1 MKAKALISAAIAV
14 LLSSSMA
21 WADDDDHRGQYTTQ
35 EVMDLGQFETIISN
49 APFDIEFTQRNEQK
63 VSIYGDPAQIA
74 NVNITLMG
82 KSLIVGCK
90 ENSNVSHVKVI
101 VAAPDLTCAIVGASG
116 DIEVKYL
123 DNRKFTATISG
134 SGDIELTGSCDQAVY
149 NANGSGDI
157 DGEEFRV
164 EYLDAT
170 VNSSGSIDCRCTETL
185 NANVVG
191 SGEIEI
197 HGPTRMVN
205 RAGRKAAIRH
215 DH

>member
-1 MKAKALISAAIAV
+1 MKTKTLLAATVAFVLSAGY
-14 LLSSSMA
+14 A
-21 WADDDDHRGQYTTQ
+21 WADDDQHNNYTTQ
-35 EVMDLGQFETIISN
+35 NVDNIGPFENIISN
-49 APFDIEFTQRNEQK
+49 APFDIEFTQRDEQK
-63 VSIYGDPAQIA
+63 VSIYGDPAQVA

-82 KSLIVGCK
+82 KSLVVGCK
-90 ENSNVSHVKVI
+90 ENSDVSHVKVI
-101 VAAPDLTCAIVGASG
+101 VTAPDLLCAIAGASG

-123 DNRKFTATISG
+123 DNRKFTATVSG

-170 VNSSGSIDCRCTETL
+170 VNGSGSIDCRCTETL

>member
-1 MKAKALISAAIAV
+1 MKTKTLLAATVAFVLSAGY
-14 LLSSSMA
+14 A
-21 WADDDDHRGQYTTQ
+21 WADDDQHNNYTTQ
-35 EVMDLGQFETIISN
+35 NVDNIGPFENIISN
-49 APFDIEFTQRNEQK
+49 APFDIEFTQRDEQK
-63 VSIYGDPAQIA
+63 VSIYGDPAQVA

-82 KSLIVGCK
+82 KSLVVGCK
-90 ENSNVSHVKVI
+90 ENSDVSHVKVI
-101 VAAPDLTCAIVGASG
+101 VTALDLLCAIAGASG
-116 DIEVKYL
+116 DIVVKYL
-123 DNRKFTATISG
+123 DNRKFTATVSG

-170 VNSSGSIDCRCTETL
+170 VNGSGSIDCRCTETL

>member
-1 MKAKALISAAIAV
+1 MKTKTLLAATVAFVLSAGY
-14 LLSSSMA
+14 A
-21 WADDDDHRGQYTTQ
+21 WADDDQHNNYTTQ
-35 EVMDLGQFETIISN
+35 NVDNIGPFENIISN
-49 APFDIEFTQRNEQK
+49 APFDIEFTQRDEQK
-63 VSIYGDPAQIA
+63 VSIYGDPAQVA

-82 KSLIVGCK
+82 KSLVVGCK
-90 ENSNVSHVKVI
+90 ENSDVSHVKVI
-101 VAAPDLTCAIVGASG
+101 VTAPDLLCAIAGASG

-170 VNSSGSIDCRCTETL
+170 VNGSGSIDCRCTETL

>member
-1 MKAKALISAAIAV
+1 MKTKTLIAATMAFVLSAGF
-14 LLSSSMA
+14 A
-21 WADDDDHRGQYTTQ
+21 WADDDQHNNYTTLN
-35 EVMDLGQFETIISN
+35 VDNIGPFENIISN
-49 APFDIEFTQRNEQK
+49 APFDIEFTQRDEQK
-63 VSIYGDPAQIA
+63 VSIYGDPSQVA

-82 KSLIVGCK
+82 KSLVVGCK

-101 VAAPDLTCAIVGASG
+101 VTAPDLLCAIAGASG

-123 DNRKFTATISG
+123 DNRKFTATVSG

-170 VNSSGSIDCRCTETL
+170 VNGSGSIDCRCTETL

>member
-1 MKAKALISAAIAV
+1 MKTKTLIAATMAFVLSAGF
-14 LLSSSMA
+14 A
-21 WADDDDHRGQYTTQ
+21 WADDDQHNNYTTLN
-35 EVMDLGQFETIISN
+35 VDNIGPFENIISN
-49 APFDIEFTQRNEQK
+49 APFDIEFTQRDEQK
-63 VSIYGDPAQIA
+63 VSIYGAPSQVA

-101 VAAPDLTCAIVGASG
+101 VTAPDLLCAIAGAGG

-123 DNRKFTATISG
+123 DNRKFTATVSG

-170 VNSSGSIDCRCTETL
+170 VNGSGSIDCRCTETL